1 MRPGMSG
8 TPLPRYLFDL
18 EPGLLWVMHC
28 AEGPVPRASV
38 SAAASF
44 LVKEA
49 QPWKMA
55 WNEDFQG
62 LPAEVKAEAASI
74 VGGDS
79 ADITPTP
86 TTSSGLITVA
96 QGLPWQMGDD
106 VIAPL
111 GEFPTNAWPWLALE
125 PRGVAFREVPLWAGH
140 TSGLEAW
147 RSTPPPPDADPE
159 ARLLAAIGPR
169 TRVLTA
175 SWVRFQ
181 DGLKLDLARLGEGCR
196 ARGVALVVDG
206 IQGAGTVPV
215 ALPETGTSAFATG
228 GHKGLLAPQGL
239 GFLWT
244 DRAFR
249 ARLSPPGGWLS
260 VEDATD
266 FARPTTD
273 FGRRFVDSG
282 TALEQG
288 VPNLLGMAALSTSLR
303 TLRAAGIRSI
313 AAHVASL
320 QRRLLAGL
328 ERLPGWRS
336 ESRRLASLLERDR
349 LGSILALHHGGRGE
363 EGLQRILERGFALG
377 IHASMREGYLR
388 VALHGWHDEADVD
401 RLLDWLAAAEDSS
414 G

>member
-1 MRPGMSG
+1 ME

-38 SAAASF
+38 TAAVSF

-62 LPAEVKAEAASI
+62 LPTEVKAEAAAI
-74 VGGDS
+74 VGADS
-79 ADITPTP
+79 NDITPTP

-96 QGLPWQMGDD
+96 QGFAWQMGDD
-106 VIAPL
+106 VVAPL
-111 GEFPTNAWPWLALE
+111 GEFPTNAWPWLALG
-125 PRGVAFREVPLWAGH
+125 PRGVAFREVPLWDGH
-140 TSGLEAW
+140 TSGRTAW
-147 RSTPPPPDADPE
+147 GSAPPPPDADPE

-169 TRVLTA
+169 TRVLA
-175 SWVRFQ
+175 VSWVRFQ
-181 DGLKLDLARLGEGCR
+181 DGLKLDLGRLGEGCR

-206 IQGAGTVPV
+206 IQGAGTVPI
-215 ALPETGTSAFATG
+215 ALPDTGASAFATG

-244 DRAFR
+244 DPTFR

-288 VPNLLGMAALSTSLR
+288 VPNLLGMAALANSLR
-303 TLRAAGIRSI
+303 TLRAAGVPAI
-313 AAHVASL
+313 AAHVAQL
-320 QRRLLAGL
+320 QRRFLDRL
-328 ERLPGWRS
+328 ERLPAWCA
-336 ESRRLASLLERDR
+336 EARRLTGLLDRDR
-349 LGSILALHHGGRGE
+349 LGSILALHHGRRGE
-363 EGLQRILERGFALG
+363 EGLQRILERGFELG
-377 IHASMREGYLR
+377 IYASVREGYLR
-388 VALHGWHDEADVD
+388 IALHGWHDDADLD
-401 RLLDWLAAAEDSS
+401 RLVDWLATAE
-414 G
+414 GATA